1 MKSLSIQR
9 AVNTLKSQKKETF
22 LLLIIVGFA
31 LFTRLYKISDYMTF
45 LGDEGRDALIV
56 KRMIVDHKFTLLGP
70 TASVGGFYLG
80 PIYYYIMAPFLL
92 LFRLDPTGPAVMVA
106 IFGVLTVF
114 LLFKTAKEF
123 LSPNAAILV
132 SLLYTF
138 SPTVINYSR
147 SSWNPNIM
155 PFFVLLLIYCL
166 IRATKTNNL
175 KYTFVAGLSF
185 GVIIQSHYIGL
196 VMLPIF
202 FIGAFLLANP
212 KKIFLAVLLFLFGSF
227 ITFSPFIFFEI
238 RHGFPNTQTIVRFL
252 GQKNTV
258 DGFVASNIVFRFNYL
273 GKRLFETLFSLN
285 KLPLANSLLYAL
297 CILLTAILAAVKKS
311 KAIIILLIWLIVGL
325 LGLGSYAG
333 QIYDYYFEFLFPLP
347 FLLLAVV
354 FDIFSKKKYQL
365 MFPVS
370 LTIVLLSVMLLNS
383 PLTKTPN
390 RMLDQAKTIAS
401 LVIKETDNKP
411 YNFALMA
418 EHNSDHVYRYFL
430 EIWGHAPT
438 PLEDMVTE
446 RLVVVCQLKE
456 CSPLGYPLWEIAGF
470 GRAEIDNIT
479 EGPIGIKI
487 IRLSHWEGVPSGVGK
502 PAIKGI

>member
-1 MKSLSIQR
+1 MKIPSLERAKSI
-9 AVNTLKSQKKETF
+9 LKSQKKETF
-22 LLLIIVGFA
+22 ILFIIVAIA
-31 LFTRLYKISDYMTF
+31 LFTRLYRISDYMTF
-45 LGDEGRDALIV
+45 LGDEGRDVLIV

-80 PIYYYIMAPFLL
+80 PIYYYMMVPFLL

-114 LLFKTAKEF
+114 LLFKTSKE
-123 LSPNAAILV
+123 LINPSAAILA

-155 PFFVLLLIYCL
+155 PFFVLLLIYSL

-175 KYTFVAGLSF
+175 KYIFVAGLSF
-185 GVIIQSHYIGL
+185 GIIIQSHYLGL

-202 FIGAFLLANP
+202 VASVFLLTNP
-212 KKIFLAVLLFLFGSF
+212 KKIFLAALLFLFGSL
-227 ITFSPFIFFEI
+227 ITFSPFIFFEA
-238 RHGFPNTQTIVRFL
+238 RHGFPNTQTIIHFL

-258 DGFVASNIVFRFNYL
+258 DGFIASNIIFRFNYL
-273 GKRLFETLFSLN
+273 GKRLFEILFSLN
-285 KLPLANSLLYAL
+285 KFPLANSLLYAL

-311 KAIIILLIWLIVGL
+311 KAMIILLIWLIVGL

-354 FDIFSKKKYQL
+354 FDIFSKKKYLL
-365 MFPVS
+365 MFPIS
-370 LTIVLLSVMLLNS
+370 LTIVLLSIMLVNS
-383 PLTKTPN
+383 PLIKTPN

-401 LVIKETDNKP
+401 LVVKETDNKP

-430 EIWGHAPT
+430 EIWDHAPT
-438 PLEDMVTE
+438 PLEEMVTD
-446 RLVVVCQLKE
+446 RLIVVCQLKE

-470 GRAEIDNIT
+470 GRAEVDSIT

-487 IRLSHWEGVPSGVGK
+487 IKLSHWKGAPSGVGK
-502 PAIKGI
+502 PAVKGI